1 MSEISRE
8 AIKAAARAI
17 AKVWTS
23 ENKNADLQQASTLF
37 EPSAEA
43 ALIAAL
49 PHLVAERPKP
59 LQAGPPK

>member
-8 AIKAAARAI
+8 AIQAAARAI
-17 AKVWTS
+17 AQVWTS
-23 ENKNADLQQASTLF
+23 ENKNADRQQASILF

-49 PHLVAERPKP
+49 PYLVAQRPKP
-59 LQAGPPK
+59 PQAGPPT